1 MNTLVGRYITLFP
14 HKTRT
19 KIKKKNSI
27 KDDLITKKRYHSDN
41 PEIKEKQ
48 EKNKFYTII

>member
-19 KIKKKNSI
+19 KIIINSI

-41 PEIKEKQ
+41 PEVKEKQ
-48 EKNKFYTII
+48 EKNKFYTI